1 MSGGAFNYRD
11 NELFSLQDAVAREIG
26 EIEYGSGKDYAED
39 ALAIQYMKQI
49 CYDLFKLGNALH
61 ALDWF
66 VSGDTCEETFIKEYE
81 KIYNISHNESGDES
95 C

>member
-1 MSGGAFNYRD
+1 MSGGAFDYRD

-26 EIEYGSGKDYAED
+26 EIKYGSGKDYAKD
-39 ALAIQYMKQI
+39 PRVIPYMKQI
-49 CYDLFKLGNALH
+49 CNDLANLANALH

-66 VSGDTCEETFIKEYE
+66 VSGDTCEEKFIQEYE
-81 KIYNISHNESGDES
+81 KIYNISHNESGDKS

>member
-1 MSGGAFNYRD
+1 MSGGAFDYRD

-26 EIEYGSGKDYAED
+26 EIKYGSGKDYAKD
-39 ALAIQYMKQI
+39 TRVIPYMKQI
-49 CYDLFKLGNALH
+49 CNDLANLANALH

-66 VSGDTCEETFIKEYE
+66 VSGDTCEEKFIQEYE
-81 KIYNISHNESGDES
+81 KIYNISHSESGDES